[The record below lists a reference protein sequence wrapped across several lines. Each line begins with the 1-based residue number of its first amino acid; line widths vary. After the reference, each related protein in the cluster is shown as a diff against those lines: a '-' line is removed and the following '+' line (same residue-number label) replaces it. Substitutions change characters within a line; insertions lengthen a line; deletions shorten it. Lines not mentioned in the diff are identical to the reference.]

1 MKVMKASHAEEIP
14 GVIHC
19 YSYSK
24 ELARE
29 FVKMGYYIG
38 VGGVVTFKNAKKLKE
53 TVAEISLDHILLETD
68 CPYMAPEP
76 HRGTR
81 NDSSNLVYV
90 VAEIARIKGIE
101 EEEVIC
107 VTNENARRLFLSKK

>member
-1 MKVMKASHAEEIP
+1 MQQAQREMFCRQLALAKEMSLPVIIHSRDAAEDTMNIMQQAHKDGIP

-24 ELARE
+24 EMAKE
-29 FVKMGYYIG
+29 YVKMGYYIG

-53 TVAEISLDHILLETD
+53 TVAEIGLPHIVLETD

-81 NDSSNLVYV
+81 ND
-90 VAEIARIKGIE
+90 
-101 EEEVIC
+101 
-107 VTNENARRLFLSKK
+107 

>member
-1 MKVMKASHAEEIP
+1 MNIMQQAHKDGIP

-24 ELARE
+24 EMAKE
-29 FVKMGYYIG
+29 YVKIGYYIG

-53 TVAEISLDHILLETD
+53 TVAEIGLPHIVLETD

-76 HRGTR
+76 HRGSR
-81 NDSSNLVYV
+81 NDSGNLVYV
-90 VAEIARIKGIE
+90 VEKIAELKGITAK
-101 EEEVIC
+101 EV
-107 VTNENARRLFLSKK
+107 ENATLANARKLFLT